1 LGNGSSSLSDCSGIL
16 VDIGGKRAAYAIG
29 IVVFVIYVLSFSL
42 VPTYSAAG
50 ITVMRFQLTAD
61 FEGRVE
67 KKSKK
72 ASSRNRSS
80 TTGSSWSE
88 RARSRLSVGS
98 VSSDSRLSTS
108 SELPA
113 VEKRFFEVGDCVLW
127 HSPESALNA
136 DVVIGTVE
144 STSVYPEQDADEL
157 GDFVVFLKM
166 NPSLEPTTLRQLHD
180 AADATGGEKPVL
192 IDSKCRS
199 CRCQLQEAPGSHA
212 HMPVFGWKLGPWVIM
227 RQINACFQLLLMSVF
242 PAVDTITDLVYI
254 LSQEFANTYIFIACL
269 LVFMVQFVIYVNRLR
284 KRRVFEAFR
293 KRRIEFSFL
302 KGLSYWPK
310 WASPDSLPVFLTMIV
325 PFYLMYYVVFPV
337 VWFLL
342 GFALFSFQLFP
353 MSRIS
358 NRWLYA
364 FV

>member
-1 LGNGSSSLSDCSGIL
+1 M
-16 VDIGGKRAAYAIG
+16 DIGGTRVAYTIG
-29 IVVFVIYVLSFSL
+29 IVVFVIYILSFSL

-50 ITVMRFQLTAD
+50 ITVMQFQLNAD
-61 FEGRVE
+61 FEGRIE

-80 TTGSSWSE
+80 TIGSSWSE

-108 SELPA
+108 SELPRRIG
-113 VEKRFFEVGDCVLW
+113 EKRFFEVGDCVLW

-144 STSVYPEQDADEL
+144 STTVYPEQDADEL

-166 NPSLEPTTLRQLHD
+166 NPSLEPTTLRQLQD
-180 AADATGGEKPVL
+180 AADATGGVKPVL

-199 CRCQLQEAPGSHA
+199 CRCQLKEAPGSHA
-212 HMPVFGWKLGPWVIM
+212 RMPVFGWTLGPWAIM
-227 RQINACFQLLLMSVF
+227 RQINACFQLFLMSVF
-242 PAVDTITDLVYI
+242 PAVDTITDLYYI
-254 LSQEFANTYIFIACL
+254 LSQEFANTYLFIACL
-269 LVFMVQFVIYVNRLR
+269 LVFIVEFIIYVKRLK

-310 WASPDSLPVFLTMIV
+310 WASPDSLPVFLTMII
-325 PFYLMYYVVFPV
+325 PFYAIYYVVFPV

-342 GFALFSFQLFP
+342 GFALFAFQLFP
-353 MSRIS
+353 ISRIS

>member
-1 LGNGSSSLSDCSGIL
+1 M
-16 VDIGGKRAAYAIG
+16 DIGGNRVAYAIG
-29 IVVFVIYVLSFSL
+29 IVVFVIYILSFSL
-42 VPTYSAAG
+42 VPTYSAG
-50 ITVMRFQLTAD
+50 GVTVMRFQMTAD

-67 KKSKK
+67 KKKLKK
-72 ASSRNRSS
+72 ASNRNRSS

-88 RARSRLSVGS
+88 RAKSRLSMGS
-98 VSSDSRLSTS
+98 ASSESRLSAS

-127 HSPESALNA
+127 HSQQSALNA

-144 STSVYPEQDADEL
+144 STTVFPEQDADEL
-157 GDFVVFLKM
+157 GDFDVFLKM
-166 NPSLEPTTLRQLHD
+166 NPSLEPTTLRQLQD

-192 IDSKCRS
+192 IDSMCRS
-199 CRCQLQEAPGSHA
+199 CRCQLKEAPGSHA
-212 HMPVFGWKLGPWVIM
+212 HMPVFGWTLGRWAIM
-227 RQINACFQLLLMSVF
+227 RQINACFQLLLMSLF
-242 PAVDTITDLVYI
+242 PAADTITDLIYI
-254 LSQEFANTYIFIACL
+254 LSTEFANTYIFAASL
-269 LVFMVQFVIYVNRLR
+269 SVFIVQFVLYCNRLW
-284 KRRVFEAFR
+284 KRRVFEAFK

-302 KGLSYWPK
+302 RGLSYWPK
-310 WASPDSLPVFLTMIV
+310 WASPDNPLVFFFMIA
-325 PFYLMYYVVFPV
+325 PFYLIYYVIFPV

-353 MSRIS
+353 ISRIS

>member
-1 LGNGSSSLSDCSGIL
+1 
-16 VDIGGKRAAYAIG
+16 VDIGGSRAAYTIG
-29 IVVFVIYVLSFSL
+29 IIIFVIYILSFSL
-42 VPTYSAAG
+42 VPTYSKG
-50 ITVMRFQLTAD
+50 DVTVMRFQMTAD

-67 KKSKK
+67 KKIKK
-72 ASSRNRSS
+72 ASNRNRSS

-88 RARSRLSVGS
+88 RAKSRLSMELA
-98 VSSDSRLSTS
+98 SSESRLSAS

-127 HSPESALNA
+127 HSQQSDA
-136 DVVIGTVE
+136 DAVIGTVE

-157 GDFVVFLKM
+157 SDFVVFLKM
-166 NPSLEPTTLRQLHD
+166 NPSLEPTTLRQLQD

-199 CRCQLQEAPGSHA
+199 CRCQLKKAPGSHA
-212 HMPVFGWKLGPWVIM
+212 HMPVFGWTLKSWGIM
-227 RQINACFQLLLMSVF
+227 RQINVCFQLLLMSLF
-242 PAVDTITDLVYI
+242 PAADTITDLIYI
-254 LSQEFANTYIFIACL
+254 LSTEFANTYLFAASL
-269 LVFMVQFVIYVNRLR
+269 LVFIVQFVLYCNRLW
-284 KRRVFEAFR
+284 KRRVFEAFI

-302 KGLSYWPK
+302 KGQPYWPK
-310 WASPDSLPVFLTMIV
+310 WASPDNALVFFFMIV
-325 PFYLMYYVVFPV
+325 PFYLIYYAIFPV

-353 MSRIS
+353 ISRIS
-358 NRWLYA
+358 NGWLYA